1 MFQPKKQDQSTQ
13 KQLYEDDIG
22 ILPKKKK
29 FKVMIIKMNQ
39 NLRKRI
45 EAQVEKLQE
54 IFNNELKDLK
64 NKQAKMISIISE

>member
-1 MFQPKKQDQSTQ
+1 
-13 KQLYEDDIG
+13 
-22 ILPKKKK
+22 
-29 FKVMIIKMNQ
+29 MIIKMNQ

-64 NKQAKMISIISE
+64 NKQAKMISIISEWKIH